1 MMATLQTGSS
11 TGVLRSTRRA
21 NAGWPGID
29 GSLQTPG
36 SSSGRQVPAVST
48 QKVTEYDLRLDKSL
62 AKKLS
67 AARGEKN
74 MPTRAVD

>member
-29 GSLQTPG
+29 GSLQTP
-36 SSSGRQVPAVST
+36 SGRQVPAVST

-67 AARGEKN
+67 AARLEKN